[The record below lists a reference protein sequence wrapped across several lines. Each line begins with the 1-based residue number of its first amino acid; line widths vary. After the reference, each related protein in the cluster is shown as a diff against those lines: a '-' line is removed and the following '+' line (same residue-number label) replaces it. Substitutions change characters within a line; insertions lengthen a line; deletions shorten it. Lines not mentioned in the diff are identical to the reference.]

1 MGKVEKVRRV
11 ERPQESGKAPF
22 VASQERGSYYMSQQY
37 LLASDFDQ
45 TLSFN
50 DSGVVLAELIGVPG
64 FHDKVR
70 GLAQINLIQQGAE
83 LSYLILHDPE
93 FRRVRSH
100 HLLEAGK
107 QIRLKHDVALFAKT
121 LETLADGYR
130 FNFRVISAAPQ
141 EIIQSALEGIVPPEN
156 IHGTKFYYDPGSGE
170 VNAIVRA
177 SAGWGKITV
186 LEELR
191 AQLGISHDHIVYMG
205 DGSSDLPVMMHVNQ
219 YDGLT
224 IAVSEAEHITR
235 IARRT
240 VLSDNAMSVLVPVLE
255 DVLCWDS
262 SEIRRYFAAR
272 GLTLRE
278 WGKTRTDLLTI
289 EESPEVPPAPA
300 PAGTHAPTIIV

>member
-1 MGKVEKVRRV
+1 MVQR
-11 ERPQESGKAPF
+11 
-22 VASQERGSYYMSQQY
+22 Y

-50 DSGVVLAELIGVPG
+50 DSGVVLADLIGVHG

-70 GLAQINLIQQGAE
+70 GLAQINLVQQGAE

-93 FRRVRSH
+93 FRRVRNH
-100 HLLEAGK
+100 HLLEAGR

-121 LETLADGYR
+121 LENLTDGYN

-156 IHGTKFYYDPGSGE
+156 IHGTKFYYDPGNGE
-170 VNAIVRA
+170 VKAIVRA
-177 SAGWGKITV
+177 SAGWGKVTV
-186 LEELR
+186 LEEIR

-224 IAVSEAEHITR
+224 IAVSEAEFIAR

-240 VLSDNAMSVLVPVLE
+240 VLSDNAMSVLIPVLE
-255 DVLCWDS
+255 EVLRWDS
-262 SEIRRYFAAR
+262 STIRRYFATQ
-272 GLTLRE
+272 GLMLKE
-278 WGKTRTDLLTI
+278 WGKTRTDQLTI
-289 EESPEVPPAPA
+289 EESPELPPAQTDGLASA
-300 PAGTHAPTIIV
+300 PVITV

>member
-1 MGKVEKVRRV
+1 MV
-11 ERPQESGKAPF
+11 
-22 VASQERGSYYMSQQY
+22 QQY

-50 DSGVVLAELIGVPG
+50 DSGVVLADLIGVHG

-70 GLAQINLIQQGAE
+70 GLAQINLVQQGAE

-100 HLLEAGK
+100 HLVEAGK

-121 LETLADGYR
+121 LETLAEGYN

-156 IHGTKFYYDPGSGE
+156 IYGTKFYYDPGNGE

-177 SAGWGKITV
+177 SAGWGKVTV
-186 LEELR
+186 LEEIR
-191 AQLGISHDHIVYMG
+191 AQLGTSHDHIVYMG

-224 IAVSEAEHITR
+224 IAVSEAEYITR

-240 VLSDNAMSVLVPVLE
+240 VLSDNAMSVLIPVLE
-255 DVLCWDS
+255 EVLRWDS
-262 SEIRRYFAAR
+262 SKIRRYFATQ
-272 GLTLRE
+272 GLMLKE
-278 WGKTRTDLLTI
+278 WGKTRTDQLTI
-289 EESPEVPPAPA
+289 QESPESPATQTDVAASA
-300 PAGTHAPTIIV
+300 PVITV

>member
-1 MGKVEKVRRV
+1 MVQ
-11 ERPQESGKAPF
+11 P
-22 VASQERGSYYMSQQY
+22 Y

-50 DSGVVLAELIGVPG
+50 DSGVVLADLIGVQG

-70 GLAQINLIQQGAE
+70 GLAQINLVQQGAE

-100 HLLEAGK
+100 HLIEAGK

-121 LETLADGYR
+121 LETLADGYQ
-130 FNFRVISAAPQ
+130 FNFHVISAAPQ
-141 EIIQSALEGIVPPEN
+141 EIIQSALEGIVPPGN
-156 IHGTKFYYDPGSGE
+156 IHGTRFYYDPGNGE
-170 VNAIVRA
+170 VKAIVRA

-186 LEELR
+186 LEEIR
-191 AQLGISHDHIVYMG
+191 SQLGISHDHIVYMG

-224 IAVSEAEHITR
+224 IAVSDGEYITR

-240 VLSDNAMSVLVPVLE
+240 VLSDNAMSVLIPVIE
-255 DVLCWDS
+255 EVLRWDS
-262 SEIRRYFAAR
+262 SKIRRFFATQ
-272 GLTLRE
+272 GLMLKE

-289 EESPEVPPAPA
+289 RESPESSPTQTDATAPA
-300 PAGTHAPTIIV
+300 SPAVTA